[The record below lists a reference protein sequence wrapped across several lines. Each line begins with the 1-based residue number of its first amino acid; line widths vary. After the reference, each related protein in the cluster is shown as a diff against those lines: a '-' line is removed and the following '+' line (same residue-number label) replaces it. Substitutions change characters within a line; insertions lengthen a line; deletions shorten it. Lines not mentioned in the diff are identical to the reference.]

1 MEEYFDIIKIVSNAL
16 SNLDVPTFEGWY
28 DEEINKTHITF
39 FEYLE
44 APEDFLDDEEVS
56 IEHNVQVDIW
66 TKDSLEGLELKN
78 KVKRLLKHN
87 GFLLEDSND
96 QYETD
101 TGIYHKAMRFNYSED
116 LD

>member
-1 MEEYFDIIKIVSNAL
+1 MEFDIIAL
-16 SNLDVPTFEGWY
+16 VADSLSSLDIPVFEGWY
-28 DEEINKTHITF
+28 DEEIKKTHITF

-56 IEHNVQVDIW
+56 ITHNIQVDIW
-66 TKDSLEGLELKN
+66 TTNSEEGLKLKN
-78 KVKRLLKHN
+78 KVKKLLKDN

-96 QYETD
+96 QFEED
-101 TGIYHKAMRFNYSED
+101 VKIYHKAMRFNYSEE